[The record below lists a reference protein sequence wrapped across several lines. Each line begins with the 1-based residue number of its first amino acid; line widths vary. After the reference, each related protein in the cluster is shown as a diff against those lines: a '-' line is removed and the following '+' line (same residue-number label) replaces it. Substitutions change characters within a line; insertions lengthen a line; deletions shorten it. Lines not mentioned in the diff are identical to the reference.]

1 MRQAAQ
7 LSVLPESRGQER
19 ASGELVLAKFLSA
32 IELACTE
39 VFSEWQRQPQTVQ

>member
-19 ASGELVLAKFLSA
+19 ASGELVLAKFSLSD
-32 IELACTE
+32 
-39 VFSEWQRQPQTVQ
+39 